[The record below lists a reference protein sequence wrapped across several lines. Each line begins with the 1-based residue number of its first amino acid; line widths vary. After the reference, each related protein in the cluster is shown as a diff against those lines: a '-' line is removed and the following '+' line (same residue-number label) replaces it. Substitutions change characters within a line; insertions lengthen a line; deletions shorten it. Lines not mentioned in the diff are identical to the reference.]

1 MSDHNSDPDSDQD
14 YDFVRE
20 DSDDTECDSDS
31 EVFSDSEDNIDEGVE
46 PIVNE
51 GWIYLS
57 DPFSDSWPTPCP
69 LFAGTRTPLS

>member
-14 YDFVRE
+14 YDLVRE
-20 DSDDTECDSDS
+20 DSDDTECDS
-31 EVFSDSEDNIDEGVE
+31 EVFNDSEDDIDEGVE
-46 PIVNE
+46 PIVDK

-57 DPFSDSWPTPCP
+57 DPFSDSWPTPWP

>member
-14 YDFVRE
+14 YDLVRE

-31 EVFSDSEDNIDEGVE
+31 EDDIDEGVE

-57 DPFSDSWPTPCP
+57 DPFSDSWPTPWP